1 MEAILVHRR
10 GVARALLTAGSFGLV
25 AVVSLATAA
34 GYSIGSTIAN
44 LLFFVG
50 EIVAIG
56 IFTATVF
63 GGWKILRL
71 AIGDAPRR
79 RTDLFYL
86 AAFTIWVCWTL
97 SGAAVYAYAWF
108 G

>member
-1 MEAILVHRR
+1 M
-10 GVARALLTAGSFGLV
+10 LLTAGSFGLV
-25 AVVSLATAA
+25 AVVSLATEA
-34 GYSIGSTIAN
+34 GYSIGPTTAN
-44 LLFFVG
+44 LLFFIV

-71 AIGDAPRR
+71 AMGDTPRR
-79 RTDLFYL
+79 RTDLAYL
-86 AAFTIWVCWTL
+86 AAFRIWVCWTL